1 MVSEHPSQDRPSIM
15 RGQSLRAC
23 PSSAHEVAIVTR
35 RNKLKTAI
43 FLFTV
48 ATVAYSIRSKKS
60 HGRFLGVPF
69 DWRLPS
75 LGEVRQKLWNPADD
89 RLFTP
94 TTFGIGWVPN
104 AHQLLQRLG
113 YLGGGPRYAPAIDDA
128 DGPDASDDGDEDR
141 DEDDE
146 RST

>member
-1 MVSEHPSQDRPSIM
+1 M
-15 RGQSLRAC
+15 RGQPL
-23 PSSAHEVAIVTR
+23 SAYPLSAYEVAIVTR

-48 ATVAYSIRSKKS
+48 ATVAYSIRSKRS

-69 DWRLPS
+69 DWRVPS

-113 YLGGGPRYAPAIDDA
+113 YLGGGPRYATAIEDEPDDA
-128 DGPDASDDGDEDR
+128 DGGDEDG
-141 DEDDE
+141 DKDDE
-146 RST
+146 RLT

>member
-1 MVSEHPSQDRPSIM
+1 M
-15 RGQSLRAC
+15 
-23 PSSAHEVAIVTR
+23 TR

-48 ATVAYSIRSKKS
+48 ATVAYSIRSKRS

-69 DWRLPS
+69 DWRMPS
-75 LGEVRQKLWNPADD
+75 LGEMRQKLWNPADD

-128 DGPDASDDGDEDR
+128 SDDADGPDAPEDGDENG
-141 DEDDE
+141 DEPHSGDGE
-146 RST
+146 RLT

>member
-1 MVSEHPSQDRPSIM
+1 M
-15 RGQSLRAC
+15 RGQPL
-23 PSSAHEVAIVTR
+23 SAYPLSGYEVVIVTR

-43 FLFTV
+43 ILFTV

-69 DWRLPS
+69 DWRVPS

-113 YLGGGPRYAPAIDDA
+113 YLGGGSRYAPAIEDALDNA
-128 DGPDASDDGDEDR
+128 DGTDAGDVDG

-146 RST
+146 RLT